1 MEQKAKER
9 IDPELKEIVIQRLL
23 STKLPENIKL
33 SVGSLSEKPMSMNE
47 LVEHV
52 REEDEIGMTV
62 MDMQLNYL
70 RALKEGIIKKI
81 IQNE

>member
-52 REEDEIGMTV
+52 REEDEIGMTI
-62 MDMQLNYL
+62 MDMQLAYL
-70 RALKEGIIKKI
+70 KALKEGIIKKI